1 MQDGTTQGMHAGRE
15 GSLLAILKAAYSNN
29 KRVRTETRDSKA
41 CGTLRREAHQAFTY
55 DLKFKRKF
63 G

>member
-1 MQDGTTQGMHAGRE
+1 MYARRK

-29 KRVRTETRDSKA
+29 KRIRIETRDSKA
-41 CGTLRREAHQAFTY
+41 WGTLRREVHQAFTY